1 MGVLGSDGAGNGMSR
16 LPTVENEQRAVWE
29 LGKGKAEELCGGPEL
44 TFTKN
49 KQTKKQM
56 TPERTNRD

>member
-49 KQTKKQM
+49 KQTKNK
-56 TPERTNRD
+56 